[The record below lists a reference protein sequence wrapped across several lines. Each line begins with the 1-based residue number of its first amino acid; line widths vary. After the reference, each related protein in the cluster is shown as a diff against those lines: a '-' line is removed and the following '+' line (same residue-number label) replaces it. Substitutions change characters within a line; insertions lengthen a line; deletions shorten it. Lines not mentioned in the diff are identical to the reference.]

1 VAFERRTCF
10 DARASNRVAYL
21 AQLLIHNRY
30 MPIAPAQR
38 VRALSGE
45 GAFDVLVA
53 SRRLEHDGQHVVHL
67 EIGEPGGATPPH
79 VVEAGVR
86 ALHDGHTRYVDPAG
100 LPALRDAIAT
110 SLAWRG
116 VRESPAEH
124 VVVVPGAK
132 PMIFYALL
140 AVLEPGDEVLVPDPG
155 FPIYESVVRFAGA
168 VPVRYPIAA
177 ASGFDVA
184 RVAALVTPRTRALVL
199 NLPANPT
206 GVVATPADLTAIAY
220 LALAHDLTVVS
231 DEVYGRIRYDRRADS
246 IAGLPGMLERTII
259 VDSFSKTYAMT
270 GWRLGFGVVPAGL
283 VERVTKLVVNGTSC
297 TPPFVQLAGLA
308 ALTGSQECVTT
319 AVGCY
324 ERRRDWLVDAL
335 NRLPGVHCSALGG
348 AFYAFPDVRQIE
360 ARTGLSTE
368 QLAARLLEV
377 HGVAVLPGT
386 AFGPGGAGHLRLSFA
401 TADHDLEVALGR
413 MRECVSDLAPLTAA

>member
-1 VAFERRTCF
+1 VVC
-10 DARASNRVAYL
+10 L
-21 AQLLIHNRY
+21 AQLLILVRY
-30 MPIAPAQR
+30 MPITPAKR

-45 GAFDVLVA
+45 GAFEVLVA
-53 SRRLEHDGQHVVHL
+53 ARRLENDGQHVVHL
-67 EIGEPGGATPPH
+67 EIGEPDRATPHH
-79 VVEAGVR
+79 VVEAGVQ

-116 VRESPAEH
+116 VRGSAAEN

-155 FPIYESVVRFAGA
+155 FPIYASVVRFAGA
-168 VPVRYPIAA
+168 VPVSYP
-177 ASGFDVA
+177 GLDVA
-184 RVAALVTPRTRALVL
+184 RLAALITPRTRALVV

-206 GVVATPADLTAIAY
+206 GAVATPDALSAIAT
-220 LALAHDLTVVS
+220 LAQRHDLAVVS

-246 IAGLPGMLERTII
+246 IAALPGMLDRTVI
-259 VDSFSKTYAMT
+259 VDSFSKTYSMT
-270 GWRLGFGVVPAGL
+270 GWRLGFGVVPAAL

-308 ALTGSQECVTT
+308 ALTGSQDCVAA
-319 AVGCY
+319 AVGRY

-335 NRLPGVHCSALGG
+335 NDLPGVHCSPPEG
-348 AFYAFPDVRQIE
+348 AFYAFPDVREIE
-360 ARTGLSTE
+360 ARSGLTTE

-386 AFGPGGAGHLRLSFA
+386 AFGPGGAGSLRLSFA
-401 TADHDLEVALGR
+401 TADDDLEVALGR
-413 MRECVSDLAPLTAA
+413 IRDCVSDLAPLTAA